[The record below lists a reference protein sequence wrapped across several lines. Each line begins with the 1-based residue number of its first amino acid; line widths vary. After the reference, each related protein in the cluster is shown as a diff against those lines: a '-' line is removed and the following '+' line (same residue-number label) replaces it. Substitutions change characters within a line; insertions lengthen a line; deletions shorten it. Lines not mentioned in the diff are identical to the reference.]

1 MWGATLQLA
10 AVTAYVHFSIFYVFV
25 ATAEHV
31 ADVPISPATSTSSS
45 SAWPPRPQKA
55 IAATEQQGARQHLA
69 PVNPKDFGAVGNC
82 TRMQT
87 TGPRCYVDDAPAL
100 QRAIDYAQLS
110 GRSLFIPAGIYSV
123 KTPLLVHCTG
133 AYELVHDNNPVK
145 ISTGTLCTGV
155 EGPGRWFHP
164 LRISGEGTESTV
176 IIATKRME
184 AVLLLGRSINVSS
197 SLNVEQLH
205 LDANMQADYGLLS
218 LGVIRS
224 RFS

>member
-1 MWGATLQLA
+1 MWGATLPAAWVA
-10 AVTAYVHFSIFYVFV
+10 AVTAYVHFSMYVFV
-25 ATAEHV
+25 ATGDV
-31 ADVPISPATSTSSS
+31 AVVPVSPATSTSSS

-55 IAATEQQGARQHLA
+55 IAATEQQGARQLA